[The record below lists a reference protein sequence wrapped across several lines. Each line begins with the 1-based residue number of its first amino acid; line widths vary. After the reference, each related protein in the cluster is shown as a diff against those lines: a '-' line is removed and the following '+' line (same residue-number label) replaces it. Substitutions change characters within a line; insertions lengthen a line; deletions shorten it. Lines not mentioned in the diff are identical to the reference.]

1 VTSGDLAHLDPS
13 ARVAL
18 GLPLDE
24 RIAFARGLHYVPY
37 TRAQQTLQLLGDLLE
52 HPKTLRMPNLLLVG
66 ASGNGKTTVLD
77 RFRSMYPVSTRP
89 GGEALAPVIL
99 MQMPSEPSETR
110 FWTELL
116 LALHIAHRDTDP
128 VQRKKNQAMSVLAYV
143 GCRMLVIDEF
153 HNVLHGHA
161 RQQRHFL
168 AVLKN
173 LGNELRLPI
182 VVAGTRDA
190 VRTLHTDTQLSSRFE
205 AFGLPRWKLDREFLR
220 LLASFERFLPLEA
233 ASNLAG
239 REMAIRLHS
248 MSEGVIGRLAM
259 TLTRA
264 AVQAI
269 RDGKPQIDRGCL
281 DAFEPVKA
289 SDYNRLADAL

>member
-1 VTSGDLAHLDPS
+1 MVWAWNPQ
-13 ARVAL
+13 
-18 GLPLDE
+18 
-24 RIAFARGLHYVPY
+24 LHYVPY
-37 TRAQQTLQLLGDLLE
+37 TRAQEALKVLADLLQ
-52 HPKTLRMPNLLLVG
+52 HPRTPRMPNLLLVG
-66 ASGNGKTTVLD
+66 ESGNGKTTLLD
-77 RFRSMYPVSTRP
+77 RFRDLNPVMARP
-89 GGEALAPVIL
+89 GGEALAPVIV

-128 VQRKKNQAMSVLAYV
+128 VQRKKNQAHSVLAYV

-161 RQQRHFL
+161 RQQRQFL

-173 LGNELRLPI
+173 LSNDLRLPI
-182 VVAGTRDA
+182 VAAGTRDA
-190 VRTLHTDTQLSSRFE
+190 VRTLHTDPQLSSRFE

-233 ASNLAG
+233 PSELAG
-239 REMAIRLHS
+239 REMAIRLHA
-248 MSEGVIGRLAM
+248 MSEGTIDRLAL

-264 AVQAI
+264 AAQAI
-269 RDGKPQIDRGCL
+269 RDRKSRIDRKIL
-281 DAFEPVKA
+281 DSAELVRL
-289 SDYNRLADAL
+289 SDYGKLADVL

>member
-1 VTSGDLAHLDPS
+1 MSGDIAHLGPA
-13 ARVAL
+13 ARMAVH
-18 GLPLDE
+18 LPQEE
-24 RIAFARGLHYVPY
+24 RIAFARALHYVPY
-37 TRAQQTLQLLGDLLE
+37 TRAEQALQTLADLLE
-52 HPKTLRMPNLLLVG
+52 HPRTLRMPNLLLVG
-66 ASGNGKTTVLD
+66 ESGNGKTTVLD
-77 RFRSMYPVSTRP
+77 RFRGMHPVSSRS
-89 GGEALAPVIL
+89 GGEALAPVIT

-128 VQRKKNQAMSVLAYV
+128 VQRKKNQAQSVLGYV

-153 HNVLHGHA
+153 HNVLLGHA

-168 AVLKN
+168 GVLKN
-173 LGNELRLPI
+173 LSNELCLPI

-190 VRTLHTDTQLSSRFE
+190 VRTLHTDPQLSSRFE

-220 LLASFERFLPLEA
+220 LLASFERLLPLEA
-233 ASNLAG
+233 PSELAG
-239 REMAIRLHS
+239 REMAVRLHA
-248 MSEGVIGRLAM
+248 MSEGTIGRLAL

-269 RDGKPQIDRGCL
+269 RDGKERIDRKVL
-281 DAFEPVKA
+281 DGAEMVRL
-289 SDYNRLADAL
+289 SDYNKMADVL